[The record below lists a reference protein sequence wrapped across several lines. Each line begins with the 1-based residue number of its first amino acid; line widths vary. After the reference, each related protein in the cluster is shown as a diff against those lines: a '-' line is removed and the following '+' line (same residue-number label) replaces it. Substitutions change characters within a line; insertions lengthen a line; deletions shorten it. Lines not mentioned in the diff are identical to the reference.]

1 MTRQLPSLSALR
13 AFEAAARFESFKQA
27 AEELHVSPTAVS
39 HQIKLLERDLGQ
51 RLFVRRV
58 RQVRLTEAGRV
69 LQAGLGEAFDRMAA
83 ATAQCRRSTE
93 RATVTVGLG
102 PIVASKWLSPRL
114 SRFWQRYPDIDLRLH
129 HSPRAVDFR
138 ESDVDLMIAWGEGD
152 WRGVEVEELLRIRVT
167 PVFSPRLLSGGRTLE
182 SPEDLAGFALI
193 HQRDHGAWQDW
204 FAAAGLAPEAARRGV
219 VIEDAHVGLQTAVA
233 GQGVA
238 LGTLPFIDDELAA
251 GRLVRPFDLAVE
263 PQRAYYLV
271 YPKAALAAAACR
283 NLRDWLVEEAGADSQ
298 KSR

>member
-1 MTRQLPSLSALR
+1 
-13 AFEAAARFESFKQA
+13 
-27 AEELHVSPTAVS
+27 
-39 HQIKLLERDLGQ
+39 
-51 RLFVRRV
+51 
-58 RQVRLTEAGRV
+58 
-69 LQAGLGEAFDRMAA
+69 
-83 ATAQCRRSTE
+83 
-93 RATVTVGLG
+93 
-102 PIVASKWLSPRL
+102 
-114 SRFWQRYPDIDLRLH
+114 
-129 HSPRAVDFR
+129 
-138 ESDVDLMIAWGEGD
+138 
-152 WRGVEVEELLRIRVT
+152 VEELLRIRVT

-219 VIEDAHVGLQTAVA
+219 VIEDAHVGLQAAVA

-251 GRLVRPFDLAVE
+251 GRLAVE

>member
-167 PVFSPRLLSGGRTLE
+167 PVFSPRL
-182 SPEDLAGFALI
+182 
-193 HQRDHGAWQDW
+193 QRDHGAWQDW

-219 VIEDAHVGLQTAVA
+219 VIEDAHVGLQAAMA

-271 YPKAALAAAACR
+271 YPK
-283 NLRDWLVEEAGADSQ
+283 DWLVEEAGADSQ

>member
-1 MTRQLPSLSALR
+1 MARHLPSLAALR

-27 AEELHVSPTAVS
+27 AEELHVTPTAVS
-39 HQIKLLERDLGQ
+39 HQIKLLERDLNK
-51 RLFVRRV
+51 RLFLRRV

-69 LQAGLGEAFDRMAA
+69 LQAGLTEAFDRIAT
-83 ATAQCRRSTE
+83 ATAQCRRLTE

-102 PIVASKWLSPRL
+102 PILASKWLSPRL

-129 HSPRAVDFR
+129 HSPLAVDFR
-138 ESDVDLMIAWGEGD
+138 DSDIDLLIAWGEGD

-167 PVFSPRLLSGGRTLE
+167 PVVSPRLLAASGTLDD
-182 SPEDLAGFALI
+182 PTDLARFPLI
-193 HQRDHGAWQDW
+193 HQRDQVAWQDW
-204 FAAAGLAPEAARRGV
+204 FAAAGLAPQEARRGV
-219 VIEDAHVGLQTAVA
+219 VIEDAHVVLQAAMA

-251 GRLVRPFDLAVE
+251 GRLLRPFALAVE

-271 YPKAALAAAACR
+271 YPKAALAIAGCR
-283 NLRDWLVEEAGADSQ
+283 SLRDWLVEEARAGG
-298 KSR
+298 